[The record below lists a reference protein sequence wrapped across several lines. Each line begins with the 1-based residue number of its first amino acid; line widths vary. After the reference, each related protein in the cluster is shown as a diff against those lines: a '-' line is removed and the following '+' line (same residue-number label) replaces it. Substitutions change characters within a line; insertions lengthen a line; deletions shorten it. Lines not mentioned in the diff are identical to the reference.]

1 MIHFGEIPVG
11 AQRGMG
17 HVGQSSG
24 QAGGHPGQQW
34 PGAWTEMGS
43 GGGETGLGSG
53 SILKGVS
60 TGLPGWD
67 VDVRKGIRT
76 TAWYWARTPEESFSG
91 EQVLGNLSF
100 MSSRYLRYPI
110 DIQVEVSGK

>member
-1 MIHFGEIPVG
+1 MEELRCYCVVGSPWGFNQECHGSLIHFGEIPVG

-17 HVGQSSG
+17 HVGQRSG

-43 GGGETGLGSG
+43 GGGEIGGSGSG

-67 VDVRKGIRT
+67 VDVRKGI
-76 TAWYWARTPEESFSG
+76 
-91 EQVLGNLSF
+91 QDNCMVLGL
-100 MSSRYLRYPI
+100 
-110 DIQVEVSGK
+110 DG